1 MILMKFTV
9 GSSNAAKRGC
19 KCSPRA
25 LESLRGGEE
34 GRRRRAGEDQR
45 RRGEESMRGGEK
57 KKEGGREQSEAHV
70 IKAGEC
76 HIRCA

>member
-1 MILMKFTV
+1 MK
-9 GSSNAAKRGC
+9 
-19 KCSPRA
+19 
-25 LESLRGGEE
+25 
-34 GRRRRAGEDQR
+34 GEDGKIDGASCV
-45 RRGEESMRGGEK
+45 GEVPCKGGIYSPAGAYAAFDPRGGEK